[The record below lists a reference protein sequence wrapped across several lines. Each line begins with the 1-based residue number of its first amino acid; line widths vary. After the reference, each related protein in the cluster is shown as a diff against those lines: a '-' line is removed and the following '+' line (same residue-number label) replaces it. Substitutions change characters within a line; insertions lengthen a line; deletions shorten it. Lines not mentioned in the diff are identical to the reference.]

1 MVEHSP
7 KIIASEEK
15 ATTTCGCVRGCCVCV
30 RMDVCVLC
38 GGVKVWCACV
48 RARARERLR
57 LYTCGCVS
65 VRVCVSVPVPHE
77 AKADSDS
84 CTWFS
89 SSCLHL
95 SPGDGKVSE
104 VEFVVV
110 WSALSH

>member
-1 MVEHSP
+1 
-7 KIIASEEK
+7 
-15 ATTTCGCVRGCCVCV
+15 
-30 RMDVCVLC
+30 MDVCADV
-38 GGVKVWCACV
+38 VYVFVWMCSCCV
-48 RARARERLR
+48 EVWKSGARVCARARERLR